1 MTNSESIFQFGPNA
15 YTKPAIGL
23 NILRE
28 TIMGRELFDDAFM
41 EYSRRWMFKSP
52 EPSDFFRSMEDASG
66 MDLDWFWRT
75 WFYTTDHVDMA
86 VTGVTVHSLNK
97 GDPDK
102 KSDEQR
108 KEQKQDRK
116 DNVTTENNED
126 IPKYVDEN
134 EGLFDFYDQYD
145 KFEVSDEDRKKF
157 HDQIEKLT
165 PKERAILRANKR
177 FTVVN
182 FENKG
187 GALMPLLVELHLK
200 GGKKVLKTIPAEI
213 WKKDHQQISKMFVT
227 DKPVVKVVLD
237 PRRET
242 ADAELRNN
250 VWPPAIG
257 KEAYTLFQ
265 DKKGGGGN
273 NPMKTARKKEEEAKK
288 KLDEEKKRKEAEK
301 KKASETPKPEKK
313 EEATKPK

>member
-1 MTNSESIFQFGPNA
+1 MFPKRIPFVWVVGHGPNFLV
-15 YTKPAIGL
+15 AIGEFVE
-23 NILRE
+23 NGIPD
-28 TIMGRELFDDAFM
+28 ELAGA
-41 EYSRRWMFKSP
+41 SP
-52 EPSDFFRSMEDASG
+52 RKVAHVFGFIDPGLCFFSSFLFVFLGLFRSD
-66 MDLDWFWRT
+66 D
-75 WFYTTDHVDMA
+75 
-86 VTGVTVHSLNK
+86 
-97 GDPDK
+97 
-102 KSDEQR
+102 
-108 KEQKQDRK
+108 
-116 DNVTTENNED
+116 ED
-126 IPKYVDEN
+126 IPKYVEEN

-237 PRRET
+237 PRKET

-257 KEAYTLFQ
+257 KEAYSLFQ

-273 NPMKTARKKEEEAKK
+273 NPMKTARKKEEAAKK
-288 KLDEEKKRKEAEK
+288 KLEEEKKQKEAEK